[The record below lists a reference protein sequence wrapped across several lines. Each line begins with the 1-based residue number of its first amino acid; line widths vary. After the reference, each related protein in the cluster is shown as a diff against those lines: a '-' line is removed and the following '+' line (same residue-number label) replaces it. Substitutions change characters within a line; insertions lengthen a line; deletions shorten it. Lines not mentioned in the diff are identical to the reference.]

1 MANSSVKLLLASRR
15 PPYPFFQG
23 GAARS
28 AHYLLSALAGS
39 GQARCLAVGDARY
52 RVSDW
57 RTPDAAEHAAL
68 GVTALGPAGAL
79 PSLECGYPVK
89 LVDGL
94 EAGLPAVMDAFDP
107 DVVWTQLEGMDAV
120 ARIAGAAGR
129 SVLVYLRDAEDR
141 PQTLRALAQAG
152 CGFVCNSRFMAQRV
166 QALTRRRAE
175 VIYPSLES
183 GFGVRGDPGGALTM
197 INPHPVKGIDTF
209 LAVAERMPEQRF
221 LLVESWPLAP
231 AALAE
236 LQSRLARLP
245 NVEFMRR
252 VPDIGV
258 VYARTRLLLVPSI
271 WEEAF
276 GRVAIEAQSCG
287 IPVLASRRGG
297 LPESVG
303 DGGLCVD
310 DFANPAAWVAAIRS
324 VVDSEDRY
332 SELAA
337 RALAHAADEQFTT
350 AHAARRFVEICAD
363 RSLFGVPARK
373 GISSWFRRTA
383 AFLERKS

>member
-1 MANSSVKLLLASRR
+1 
-15 PPYPFFQG
+15 
-23 GAARS
+23 
-28 AHYLLSALAGS
+28 
-39 GQARCLAVGDARY
+39 VGDARY
-52 RVSDW
+52 AVSDW
-57 RTPDAAEHAAL
+57 RVPAAADFAAL
-68 GVTALGPAGAL
+68 GVNAVDLTGEHPALD
-79 PSLECGYPVK
+79 CGYPVR
-89 LVDGL
+89 LLGDL
-94 EAGLPAVMDAFDP
+94 DAGLSTLIDEFDP
-107 DVVWTQLEGMDAV
+107 DVVWTQLEGMEAV
-120 ARIAGAAGR
+120 ARTASGAGR

-141 PQTLRALAQAG
+141 PEALRALAQTG
-152 CGFVCNSRFMAQRV
+152 CCFVCNSQFMAQRV
-166 QALTRRRAE
+166 QALTRRHAE

-183 GFGVRGDPGGALTM
+183 AFGVRGDPAGVITM
-197 INPHPVKGIDTF
+197 VNPHPVKGIDTF
-209 LAVAERMPEQRF
+209 LAVAESMPEQRF
-221 LLVESWPLAP
+221 LLVESWPLGP
-231 AALAE
+231 QALAE
-236 LQSRLARLP
+236 LQLRLARLP

-310 DFANPAAWVAAIRS
+310 DYANPAAWVAAIRG

-332 SELAA
+332 RELAA
-337 RALAHAADEQFTT
+337 RALAHAANEQFTT